1 MTKQS
6 IHIFFCHSFVNIF
19 MSKKLLIYGLAFG
32 SATAALSYIYMV
44 SVAMSPNAWQHII
57 AVLGE
62 FLILPGVGIFLF
74 LKSFKKQNPEEF
86 MLGRAVFLGFF
97 LSIIIGASVSLL
109 FSYVSQFRPEIIAR
123 LVDLKTGQFKA
134 SKFYSQMPAADIQT
148 KFQEIK
154 DTYTVKS
161 QFIYQLFLGGSRGL
175 FLSAI
180 FAYFMK
186 ARMNRDY

>member
-1 MTKQS
+1 
-6 IHIFFCHSFVNIF
+6 

-74 LKSFKKQNPEEF
+74 LKAFKKQNPEEF

-154 DTYTVKS
+154 ETYTVRS
-161 QFIYQLFLGGSRGL
+161 QFVYQLFLGGSRGL

>member
-1 MTKQS
+1 LTKQS

-44 SVAMSPNAWQHII
+44 SVAMSPNAWQHIV

-154 DTYTVKS
+154 DTYTVRS

>member
-44 SVAMSPNAWQHII
+44 SVAMSPNAWQHIV

-154 DTYTVKS
+154 DTYTVRS